1 MLKELVRKNSNR
13 TTITIVGTNGHY
25 TKTFKKDRKIYVLSV
40 SKFSPSSG
48 LDTTGDLEKVKFKFD
63 KKTNKL
69 ECWDKSCRYGGV
81 TFVVNWVESHYFKR
95 INV

>member
-1 MLKELVRKNSNR
+1 MGNA
-13 TTITIVGTNGHY
+13 Y
-25 TKTFKKDRKIYVLSV
+25 
-40 SKFSPSSG
+40 
-48 LDTTGDLEKVKFKFD
+48 GDLEKVKFKFD